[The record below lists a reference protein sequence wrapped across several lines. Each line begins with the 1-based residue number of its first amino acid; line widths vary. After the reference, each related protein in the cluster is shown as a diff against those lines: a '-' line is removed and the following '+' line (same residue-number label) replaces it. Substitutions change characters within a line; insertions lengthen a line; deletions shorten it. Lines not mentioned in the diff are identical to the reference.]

1 MRQNREVFEILQR
14 SPYLVLMING
24 IAALL
29 RLRGYPIPNI
39 LDRDLK
45 ILTSKHCGFLFFRI
59 E

>member
-14 SPYLVLMING
+14 SLYLVLMING

-29 RLRGYPIPNI
+29 RLRGSPIPDI

-45 ILTSKHCGFLFFRI
+45 ILTSKHCGFLFQD
-59 E
+59 